1 MEKIRKGDDVL
12 VIAGKDKGRRGT
24 VLRRTDA
31 EHVLVEGVN
40 RAKKHVKPNP
50 VKGIAG
56 GIVEKEMP
64 LHISNVISQMA
75 AIAGGAGI
83 GVLPLYMARNDPSL
97 VRILPEEIR
106 LTLEQCRAW
115 ALENNLG
122 LKAELLSPTI
132 ASEALSAEEAK
143 FEASFFTR
151 VQYSKTDRP
160 VGTALFVQ
168 GSSTDSGTVDMGVQM
183 PLQTGGTLTVDL
195 VDNRTLTNQTSFFL
209 NPSYS
214 TGLAFSISQPL
225 LRNAG
230 HRASMHSIRLRRYD
244 QQMAEA
250 RTKLE
255 VISVLAAADRA
266 YWRLAAARKE
276 LEVRLQQYEL
286 AKAQLERAQRMA
298 AAGQT
303 AEVEV
308 LRAQAGMAS
317 QAEQIIL
324 AENNLRA
331 RQRELKRIVNQL
343 NLPVQSTVRLIPA
356 TEPDLLRYE
365 LDAKDLVAKAIEN
378 RMELLEMELQIA
390 RQVSTIDYL
399 KNQALPVVNLEYTY
413 NINGLGPTRNDS
425 YDLLQENRFSDHRL
439 GLTMLIPLGNE
450 AAKSTLRAA
459 FYQRMQLLA
468 TQENRKS
475 LIEMEV
481 LNAIDQT
488 EANWQRILAAR
499 QNVLLEARLVEAE
512 IRQFEN
518 GLRTSTDVLQAQ
530 ARLADAQSAEIRA
543 VTEYQIS
550 LVDLAY
556 ATGTLM
562 GAAKVDWEPIT
573 VRR

>member
-1 MEKIRKGDDVL
+1 
-12 VIAGKDKGRRGT
+12 
-24 VLRRTDA
+24 
-31 EHVLVEGVN
+31 
-40 RAKKHVKPNP
+40 
-50 VKGIAG
+50 
-56 GIVEKEMP
+56 
-64 LHISNVISQMA
+64 
-75 AIAGGAGI
+75 
-83 GVLPLYMARNDPSL
+83 
-97 VRILPEEIR
+97 
-106 LTLEQCRAW
+106 
-115 ALENNLG
+115 
-122 LKAELLSPTI
+122 
-132 ASEALSAEEAK
+132 
-143 FEASFFTR
+143 
-151 VQYSKTDRP
+151 

-168 GSSTDSGTVDMGVQM
+168 GSSTDSGTVDLGVQM

-214 TGLAFSISQPL
+214 SGLAFSISQPL

-244 QQMAEA
+244 QQIAEA

-331 RQRELKRIVNQL
+331 RQRELKRIINQL
-343 NLPVQSTVRLIPA
+343 NLPVQSAVRLIPA
-356 TEPDLLRYE
+356 TEPDLVRYE
-365 LDAKDLVAKAIEN
+365 LEAKDLVAKAIEN

-413 NINGLGPTRNDS
+413 NINGLGPTRSDS
-425 YDLLQENRFSDHRL
+425 YDLLQENRFADHRL

-488 EANWQRILAAR
+488 EAYWQRILAAR
-499 QNVLLEARLVEAE
+499 QRKSVSSKTDSVHPQMYCKPKPAWPMLRALRFVPLRN
-512 IRQFEN
+512 IRFP
-518 GLRTSTDVLQAQ
+518 
-530 ARLADAQSAEIRA
+530 
-543 VTEYQIS
+543 
-550 LVDLAY
+550 
-556 ATGTLM
+556 
-562 GAAKVDWEPIT
+562 W
-573 VRR
+573 

>member
-1 MEKIRKGDDVL
+1 M
-12 VIAGKDKGRRGT
+12 
-24 VLRRTDA
+24 
-31 EHVLVEGVN
+31 N
-40 RAKKHVKPNP
+40 KKHRFLCWIVGFSSALIVGCDTTPEP
-50 VKGIAG
+50 VSFYETKIKS
-56 GIVEKEMP
+56 EKLRQIDP
-64 LHISNVISQMA
+64 L
-75 AIAGGAGI
+75 
-83 GVLPLYMARNDPSL
+83 VLPTVEPNEPLEKAVAM
-97 VRILPEEIR
+97 PEEIAVPI
-106 LTLEQCRAW
+106 EQCRAW

-122 LKAELLSPTI
+122 LKAELLNPTI
-132 ASEALSAEEAK
+132 AAETLSAEEAK
-143 FEASFFTR
+143 FEASFFSR
-151 VQYSKTDRP
+151 IQYSKTDRP

-168 GSSTDSGTVDMGVQM
+168 GSSTDSGTVDLGVQM
-183 PLQTGGTLTVDL
+183 PLQTGGTLTLDL

-209 NPSYS
+209 NPSYTTALS
-214 TGLAFSISQPL
+214 FSISQPL

-230 HRASMHSIRLRRYD
+230 YRTSMYSIRLRGYD
-244 QQMAEA
+244 RQIAEA

-286 AKAQLERAQRMA
+286 AKAQLARAERLA

-324 AENNLRA
+324 AENNLRN
-331 RQRELKRIVNQL
+331 RQRELKRIINHFS
-343 NLPVQSTVRLIPA
+343 LPIQSAVRLLPA
-356 TEPDLLRYE
+356 TEPDLVRYE
-365 LDAKDLVAKAIEN
+365 LKGKDLVTKAIEN

-413 NINGLGPTRNDS
+413 NINGLGPTRSDS
-425 YDLLQENRFSDHRL
+425 YDLLQDNRFADHRL

-499 QNVLLEARLVEAE
+499 QNVMLEARLVEAE

-518 GLRTSTDVLQAQ
+518 GLRTSTDVLEAQ
-530 ARLADAQSAEIRA
+530 ARLANAQSAEIRA
-543 VTEYQIS
+543 ITEYQIS

-562 GAAKVDWEPIT
+562 GAAKVDWEPLT
-573 VRR
+573 VQR

>member
-1 MEKIRKGDDVL
+1 M
-12 VIAGKDKGRRGT
+12 
-24 VLRRTDA
+24 
-31 EHVLVEGVN
+31 N
-40 RAKKHVKPNP
+40 KKHALLGWLVGLSLLLLGCDTTPEPVSFYEAKAKP
-50 VKGIAG
+50 
-56 GIVEKEMP
+56 EKLRQIEP
-64 LHISNVISQMA
+64 LILPA
-75 AIAGGAGI
+75 AEPNEQPQPPA
-83 GVLPLYMARNDPSL
+83 P
-97 VRILPEEIR
+97 LPEEIR

-132 ASEALSAEEAK
+132 AAEALSAEEAK
-143 FEASFFTR
+143 FEASFFSR
-151 VQYSKTDRP
+151 IQYSKTDRP

-168 GSSTDSGTVDMGVQM
+168 GSSTESATVDLGVQM

-230 HRASMHSIRLRRYD
+230 HRASMYSIRLRRYD
-244 QQMAEA
+244 QQIAEA

-276 LEVRLQQYEL
+276 LEVRLQQYDL

-343 NLPVQSTVRLIPA
+343 NLPVQSPVRLIPA
-356 TEPDLLRYE
+356 TEPDLVRYE
-365 LDAKDLVAKAIEN
+365 LDTKDLVAKAIEN

-425 YDLLQENRFSDHRL
+425 YDLLQENRFADHRL
-439 GLTMLIPLGNE
+439 GLTLLIPLGNE
-450 AAKSTLRAA
+450 AAKSNLRAA

-481 LNAIDQT
+481 LNAVDQAQ
-488 EANWQRILAAR
+488 ANWQRILAAR

-518 GLRTSTDVLQAQ
+518 GLRTSTDVLEAQ
-530 ARLADAQSAEIRA
+530 ARLANAQSAEIRA

>member
-1 MEKIRKGDDVL
+1 MNNKQALFGWI
-12 VIAGKDKGRRGT
+12 
-24 VLRRTDA
+24 
-31 EHVLVEGVN
+31 
-40 RAKKHVKPNP
+40 
-50 VKGIAG
+50 
-56 GIVEKEMP
+56 
-64 LHISNVISQMA
+64 
-75 AIAGGAGI
+75 I
-83 GVLPLYMARNDPSL
+83 GLPLFLLGCDTTPEPVSFYEAKAKPEKLRQIEPLILPAAEPNEQPQPAAP
-97 VRILPEEIR
+97 LPEEIR

-132 ASEALSAEEAK
+132 AAEALSAEEAK
-143 FEASFFTR
+143 FEASFFSR
-151 VQYSKTDRP
+151 IQYSKTDRP

-168 GSSTDSGTVDMGVQM
+168 GSSSESAMVDLGVQM

-209 NPSYS
+209 NPSYTS
-214 TGLAFSISQPL
+214 ALSFSISQPL

-244 QQMAEA
+244 QQIAEA

-266 YWRLAAARKE
+266 YWRLTAARKE

-286 AKAQLERAQRMA
+286 AKAQLDRAQRMA

-308 LRAQAGMAS
+308 LRAQAGIAS
-317 QAEQIIL
+317 QTEQIIL

-331 RQRELKRIVNQL
+331 RQRELKRIINQL
-343 NLPVQSTVRLIPA
+343 NLPVQSAVRLIPA
-356 TEPDLLRYE
+356 TEPDLVQYE
-365 LDAKDLVAKAIEN
+365 LDTKDLVAKAIEN

-413 NINGLGPTRNDS
+413 NINGLGPTRSDS
-425 YDLLQENRFSDHRL
+425 YDLLQENRFADHRL
-439 GLTMLIPLGNE
+439 GLTLLIPLGNE

-459 FYQRMQLLA
+459 FYQRMQLLS
-468 TQENRKS
+468 TRENRKS

-481 LNAIDQT
+481 LNAVDQ
-488 EANWQRILAAR
+488 AQAGWQRILAAR

-518 GLRTSTDVLQAQ
+518 GLRTSTDVLEAQ
-530 ARLADAQSAEIRA
+530 ARLANAQSTEIRA

>member
-1 MEKIRKGDDVL
+1 MNKKPFLLGWIVGLPFVLLGCDTTPEPVSFYEAKTKPEK
-12 VIAGKDKGRRGT
+12 
-24 VLRRTDA
+24 LRQIEPLILPAA
-31 EHVLVEGVN
+31 E
-40 RAKKHVKPNP
+40 PNEQP
-50 VKGIAG
+50 Q
-56 GIVEKEMP
+56 P
-64 LHISNVISQMA
+64 A
-75 AIAGGAGI
+75 A
-83 GVLPLYMARNDPSL
+83 P
-97 VRILPEEIR
+97 LPEEIR

-132 ASEALSAEEAK
+132 AAEALSAEEAK
-143 FEASFFTR
+143 FEASFFSR
-151 VQYSKTDRP
+151 IQYSKTDRP

-168 GSSTDSGTVDMGVQM
+168 GSSTESGTVDLGVQM

-209 NPSYS
+209 NPSYTS
-214 TGLAFSISQPL
+214 ALSFSISQPL

-244 QQMAEA
+244 QQIAEA

-308 LRAQAGMAS
+308 LRAQAGIAS

-331 RQRELKRIVNQL
+331 RQRELKRIINQL
-343 NLPVQSTVRLIPA
+343 NLPVQSAVRLIPA
-356 TEPDLLRYE
+356 TEPDLVRYE

-425 YDLLQENRFSDHRL
+425 YDLLQENRFADHRL

-459 FYQRMQLLA
+459 FYQRMQLLS
-468 TQENRKS
+468 TRENRKS

-481 LNAIDQT
+481 LNAVDQ
-488 EANWQRILAAR
+488 AQAGWQRILAAR

-518 GLRTSTDVLQAQ
+518 GLRTSTDVLEAQ
-530 ARLADAQSAEIRA
+530 ARLANAQSAEIRA

-562 GAAKVDWEPIT
+562 GAAKVDWEPAAL
-573 VRR
+573 RR